1 MAVFTVLVSFPRQLF
16 VSLLATRRSL
26 EGRGSKFDD
35 CQLPIGRDVVKDLPG
50 TRRPTDDEPVNF
62 LAVGH
67 TEQKHLFVARLIAGT
82 GC

>member
-1 MAVFTVLVSFPRQLF
+1 MLVSSPRQLF

-26 EGRGSKFDD
+26 EGHGSKFDD